1 MTKHLSIFALAAT
14 FAVSAFAADTPAP
27 ATGNSQ
33 PRQPAAAQ
41 AETSDF
47 SDLDLHSRARLMRR
61 FDKDGDGKLSE
72 AERAEAVKALKAK
85 SGHFKEM
92 RKKFV
97 SGVIAKFDKDGDGK
111 LDEAELTEFLED
123 QRKAFESCRRPGR
136 PPRDFN
142 APKEILAKFDK
153 DGDGFLNPQE
163 RRAMFEQARQK
174 RDALFKKYDA
184 DGDGKLS
191 DEEKNKMLQDPE
203 VREMLKRIIDNPPPP
218 PQFGGDRDLSKFGGD
233 CKRPQF
239 GERPDRPYRPDFRA
253 RRGDCPKF
261 RHPREFDSRC
271 APRPQCPPPPPPCG
285 MDGFRQCPPPPP
297 PACACSAVRPQHC
310 PPPPPPCNC
319 NRAPKCPP
327 PSAMQS
333 PDFRGCFPQP
343 KNMRG
348 EECKTVKC
356 AGENKCAPAAQSVD
370 K

>member
-27 ATGNSQ
+27 ATENSQ

-41 AETSDF
+41 AEVSDF

-85 SGHFKEM
+85 SEHFKEM

-142 APKEILAKFDK
+142 VPKEILAKFDK

-191 DEEKNKMLQDPE
+191 DEEKNQMLQDPE

-218 PQFGGDRDLSKFGGD
+218 PQFGGDRDRSKFGGD

-239 GERPDRPYRPDFRA
+239 GERPDRPHRLDFRA

-271 APRPQCPPPPPPCG
+271 APRPCG
-285 MDGFRQCPPPPP
+285 MDGFRQCPP

-310 PPPPPPCNC
+310 PPPPLPCNC

-327 PSAMQS
+327 APAMQS
-333 PDFRGCFPQP
+333 SDFKGYAPQP

-356 AGENKCAPAAQSVD
+356 AGKNKCAPAAQSAD

>member
-1 MTKHLSIFALAAT
+1 MTKHISIFALAAT

-33 PRQPAAAQ
+33 PRQPAASQ
-41 AETSDF
+41 AEVSDF

-85 SGHFKEM
+85 SEHFKEM

-191 DEEKNKMLQDPE
+191 DEEKNQMLQDPE

-218 PQFGGDRDLSKFGGD
+218 PPP
-233 CKRPQF
+233 PQF
-239 GERPDRPYRPDFRA
+239 GERPDRPHRPDFRA

-297 PACACSAVRPQHC
+297 P
-310 PPPPPPCNC
+310 PCNC

-327 PSAMQS
+327 PPAMQS

-356 AGENKCAPAAQSVD
+356 AGENKCAPVAQSVD

>member
-1 MTKHLSIFALAAT
+1 MTKHISIFALAAT

-33 PRQPAAAQ
+33 PRQPAASQ
-41 AETSDF
+41 AEVSDF

-61 FDKDGDGKLSE
+61 
-72 AERAEAVKALKAK
+72 
-85 SGHFKEM
+85 
-92 RKKFV
+92 
-97 SGVIAKFDKDGDGK
+97 
-111 LDEAELTEFLED
+111 
-123 QRKAFESCRRPGR
+123 
-136 PPRDFN
+136 
-142 APKEILAKFDK
+142 FDK

-218 PQFGGDRDLSKFGGD
+218 PQFGGDRDRSKFGGD

-239 GERPDRPYRPDFRA
+239 GERPDRPHRPDFRA

-271 APRPQCPPPPPPCG
+271 APRPKCPPPPPPCG
-285 MDGFRQCPPPPP
+285 MDGFRQCPP

-327 PSAMQS
+327 PPAMQS